1 MENYKKIIFAIVAFL
16 FSIHLSFV
24 FIYNFDKITANTK
37 IKFVVFKYMF
47 PFFNQNNS
55 AFVLK
60 PDKLRYQVVV
70 IESPPP
76 QDPKLSY
83 ATRTVSSEY
92 YNFDI

>member
-1 MENYKKIIFAIVAFL
+1 MTIGIPNKGANPANPSSVVMRETGCQMLAMRYQNIEANVEENDA
-16 FSIHLSFV
+16 
-24 FIYNFDKITANTK
+24 
-37 IKFVVFKYMF
+37 
-47 PFFNQNNS
+47 FFNESNS

-60 PDKLRYQVVV
+60 PDPLRYQVVV

-92 YNFDI
+92 YNFNI